1 MIGTPVMSQT
11 IFDRIL
17 EMDNLESAFKQ
28 TQKGKGKYDADSM
41 KFYSNL
47 TYNLYELQELGIME

>member
-28 TQKGKGKYDADSM
+28 TQKGKNGKFQSRKY
-41 KFYSNL
+41 KK
-47 TYNLYELQELGIME
+47 